1 MMPHDGQ
8 QPIYILKEGTER
20 IRGSQAQSNNIAA
33 AKAVSEAVRT
43 TLGPMGM
50 DKMLVDGG
58 GGVVITN
65 DGATILNQVAIEHPA
80 AKLVIEV
87 AKSQEQHCH
96 DGTTSAVVI
105 CGGLLEAAEGLLDQ
119 QIHPT
124 VICRGYRRAA
134 DLVAE
139 EIKGYGWEATEDDF
153 KTVAKTALTGKSAEA
168 ANEVI
173 SEMCVQ
179 ALNAVKEG
187 DTVDL
192 DNIKVLS
199 FEGGTH
205 NESRLIEGV
214 LIEKERLHTEMPTDL
229 SDASVLLLTTAIEMK
244 ESKMEAR
251 LNITD
256 PAQIQE
262 FLAIEEATLK
272 EMVGFIGMH
281 GINVVFCQKEIDDLA
296 VHYLA
301 KLGILAVKRVKKSD
315 LEALRR
321 VTGASLVSSPESI
334 VDSDLGIAT
343 SIEEE
348 KFGEHRCIS
357 VHTEYHPDSPFG
369 SSVTAILRG
378 STGHSVEEVE
388 RAFDDAMGVVAL
400 THTHKTLLPGG
411 GAVHG
416 YLARMLR
423 AEGLQVG
430 DRIGMAM
437 EAYATALEGIP
448 RTLAENAGLDPVDAI
463 IALRQAKDY
472 SHGISVEGDV
482 EDMAKLGVMEPR
494 KVVSDA
500 IASATEACTMILR
513 IDDVISMKPGSG
525 QDTEMYG

>member
-20 IRGSQAQSNNIAA
+20 VKGSQAQINNIAA
-33 AKAVSEAVRT
+33 AKAVAEAVRT

-58 GGVVITN
+58 GSVVITN
-65 DGATILNQVAIEHPA
+65 DGATILRQVAIEHPA
-80 AKLVIEV
+80 AKLIIEV
-87 AKSQEQHCH
+87 AKTQEQHCY

-105 CGGLLEAAEGLLDQ
+105 AGALLESAQGLLDQ

-124 VICRGYRRAA
+124 VICRGYRKAA

-139 EIKGYGWEATEDDF
+139 EIKGYGWEADEKDL
-153 KTVAKTALTGKSAEA
+153 KEVAKTALTGKSAEA
-168 ANEVI
+168 AGEVI

-179 ALNAVKEG
+179 ALDAVKEG
-187 DTVDL
+187 DKVEL

-205 NESRLIEGV
+205 GESKLIEGV

-229 SDASVLLLTTAIEMK
+229 TDASVLLLTTAIEMK

-262 FLAIEEATLK
+262 FLAIEEAAIK
-272 EMVGFIGMH
+272 EMVGMIAMH
-281 GINVVFCQKEIDDLA
+281 GVNVVFCQKEIDDLA

-301 KLGILAVKRVKKSD
+301 KMGILAVKRVKKSD

-321 VTGASLVSSPESI
+321 VTGASLVSNPENI
-334 VDSDLGIAT
+334 TDSDLGIAT
-343 SIEEE
+343 TIEEE
-348 KFGEHRCIS
+348 KFGEHRCIT
-357 VHTEYHPDSPFG
+357 VHTESAK
-369 SSVTAILRG
+369 SVTAILRG

-400 THTHKTLLPGG
+400 AHTHKTLLPGG

-423 AEGLQVG
+423 EEGLQVG

-437 EAYATALEGIP
+437 EAYATALEAIP

-472 SHGISVEGDV
+472 CHGITIDGDV
-482 EDMAKLGVMEPR
+482 KDMAKEGVMEPR
-494 KVVSDA
+494 KVLSNA
-500 IASATEACTMILR
+500 IASATEACVMVLR
-513 IDDVISMKPGSG
+513 IDDVISMKGGGGP
-525 QDTEMYG
+525 DTEMFG

>member
-20 IRGSQAQSNNIAA
+20 VTGNQAQSNNIAA
-33 AKAVSEAVRT
+33 AKLISSAVRT

-87 AKSQEQHCH
+87 AKSQEQHCY

-105 CGGLLEAAEGLLDQ
+105 CGGLLEQAEGLLDQ

-124 VICRGYRRAA
+124 VICRGYRHAA
-134 DLVAE
+134 DLVAK
-139 EIKGYGWEATEDDF
+139 EIENLGWEATENDF
-153 KTVAKTALTGKSAEA
+153 KAVSKTALTGKSAEA

-179 ALNAVKEG
+179 ALDAVKDG
-187 DTVDL
+187 DSVDL

-205 NESRLIEGV
+205 KESKLIEGV

-229 SDASVLLLTTAIEMK
+229 TDASVLLLTTAIEMK

-321 VTGASLVSSPESI
+321 VTGASLVSNPESI

-348 KFGEHRCIS
+348 KFGEHRCIT
-357 VHTEYHPDSPFG
+357 VHTEG
-369 SSVTAILRG
+369 ARSVTAILRG

-437 EAYATALEGIP
+437 EAYATALEAIP

-463 IALRQAKDY
+463 IALRQAEDY
-472 SHGISVEGDV
+472 SHGISVEGEV
-482 EDMAKLGVMEPR
+482 ENMAEHGVMEPR
-494 KVVSDA
+494 KVLSNA
-500 IASATEACTMILR
+500 IASATEACVMILR

>member
-33 AKAVSEAVRT
+33 AKMVAEAVRT

-58 GGVVITN
+58 GSVVITN
-65 DGATILNQVAIEHPA
+65 DGATILRQVAIEHPA
-80 AKLVIEV
+80 AKLIIEV
-87 AKSQEQHCH
+87 AKTQEQHCY

-105 CGGLLEAAEGLLDQ
+105 AGGLLEQAESLLDQ

-134 DLVAE
+134 NLVAE
-139 EIKGYGWEATEDDF
+139 EIKGYGWEADE
-153 KTVAKTALTGKSAEA
+153 KNLKEVAKTALTGKSAEA

-179 ALNAVKEG
+179 ALDAVKEG
-187 DTVDL
+187 DDVDL

-205 NESRLIEGV
+205 NESKLIEGV
-214 LIEKERLHTEMPTDL
+214 LIEKERLHTEMPSKMT
-229 SDASVLLLTTAIEMK
+229 DASVLLLTTAIEMK

-256 PAQIQE
+256 PSQIQE
-262 FLAIEEATLK
+262 FLAIEESALK
-272 EMVGFIGMH
+272 EMVGMIAMH
-281 GINVVFCQKEIDDLA
+281 GVNAVFCQKEIDDLA

-301 KLGILAVKRVKKSD
+301 KMGILAVKRVKKSD

-321 VTGASLVSSPESI
+321 VTGASLVSNTENI
-334 VDSDLGIAT
+334 TDADLGIAT
-343 SIEEE
+343 SIDEE
-348 KFGEHRCIS
+348 KFGEHRCLTI
-357 VHTEYHPDSPFG
+357 HTEG
-369 SSVTAILRG
+369 AKSVTAILRG

-423 AEGLQVG
+423 EEGLQVG

-437 EAYATALEGIP
+437 EAYATALEAIP

-472 SHGISVEGDV
+472 SHGISVEGEV

-494 KVVSDA
+494 KVLSNA
-500 IASATEACTMILR
+500 IASATEACVMVLR
-513 IDDVISMKPGSG
+513 IDDVISMKGESG
-525 QDTEMYG
+525 PQPPMM

>member
-1 MMPHDGQ
+1 MPHDGQ

-20 IRGSQAQSNNIAA
+20 VTGNQAQSNNIAA
-33 AKAVSEAVRT
+33 AKLISSAVRT

-87 AKSQEQHCH
+87 AKSQDQQCY

-105 CGGLLEAAEGLLDQ
+105 CGGLLEQGEGLLDQ

-134 DLVAE
+134 DLVAK
-139 EIKGYGWEATEDDF
+139 EIEKLGWEATEDDF
-153 KTVAKTALTGKSAEA
+153 KTVAKTALTGKSAES

-173 SEMCVQ
+173 SKMCIQ
-179 ALNAVKEG
+179 ALAATKDG
-187 DTVDL
+187 DDVDL

-229 SDASVLLLTTAIEMK
+229 TDASVLLLTTAIEMK

-321 VTGASLVSSPESI
+321 VTGASLVSNPESI

-348 KFGEHRCIS
+348 KFGEHRCIT
-357 VHTEYHPDSPFG
+357 VHTEG
-369 SSVTAILRG
+369 ARSVTAILRG

-388 RAFDDAMGVVAL
+388 RAFADAMGVVAL

-437 EAYATALEGIP
+437 EAYATALEAIP

-494 KVVSDA
+494 KVLSNA
-500 IASATEACTMILR
+500 IASATEACVMILR